1 MRMIGKM
8 KKKRKWQK
16 KKEREKKTREKPLS
30 LACHKHQSLSTSLT
44 VGSLTQ

>member
-16 KKEREKKTREKPLS
+16 KKREREKRKQERNHCLWLVINTK
-30 LACHKHQSLSTSLT
+30 
-44 VGSLTQ
+44 V